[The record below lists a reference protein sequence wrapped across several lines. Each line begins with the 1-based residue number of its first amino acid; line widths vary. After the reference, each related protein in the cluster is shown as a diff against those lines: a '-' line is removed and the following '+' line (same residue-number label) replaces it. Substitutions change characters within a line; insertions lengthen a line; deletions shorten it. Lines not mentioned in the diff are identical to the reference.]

1 MSFFGNRRQVDT
13 SPVPSIEPVQPTK
26 PALSA
31 PPLGFDT
38 VLGTNTVLEGT
49 LQSNANVRLDGTFTG
64 SLEINGNVLVG
75 ETAKIKADV
84 NARNISIAGAV
95 RGNVSG
101 KKVQILRTGRVWGD
115 IRASALTT
123 EEGAFIDGK
132 ITMLGHESSRTEN
145 EIPADLEVAVAALD
159 LPVAEIEPELSDAV
173 SANVSDSNELPD
185 EPSDEEHPST
195 TA

>member
-64 SLEINGNVLVG
+64 SLEINGNVLGG

-101 KKVQILRTGRVWGD
+101 KKVQVLLSMARSQWLVMNPHGPKMK
-115 IRASALTT
+115 
-123 EEGAFIDGK
+123 F
-132 ITMLGHESSRTEN
+132 
-145 EIPADLEVAVAALD
+145 
-159 LPVAEIEPELSDAV
+159 LPISK
-173 SANVSDSNELPD
+173 LP
-185 EPSDEEHPST
+185 SLHWIYLLQK
-195 TA
+195 